1 MTGSRSSR
9 WTTTPATTSRCG
21 CTVPAAG
28 SSPASRCTKT
38 SSGASFSKQ
47 MEDLRGKR
55 CVLLKFGEL
64 ALKGRN
70 RPVFVAALE
79 RNLRRLTAD
88 LAPLDVRRRGGMLL
102 LSSKAP
108 QEELVDRCL
117 TLPGL
122 SVVQPAVR
130 CERDP
135 AAAADAAVS
144 LLQGRP
150 GGTFAVRSPR
160 RDKSYP
166 LRSIELARVIGDAV
180 RVRLGLEVDLSH
192 PDLTV
197 HVEVDHRDLLV
208 SGERLRGAGGLPVGM
223 SGRAMV
229 LLSGGLD
236 SPVAAYRMMKRGLRC
251 DFVHFS
257 GRPFTGAESV
267 YKAYALAG
275 RLDRFQGDSRL
286 FVVSF
291 GSAQRR
297 LATAGAGRLQVLSQR
312 RLMVKV
318 ASALARREGA
328 EALVT
333 GDSLGQVASQTLP
346 NLAVVEQASELPVLR
361 PLIDRDKQEIVEIAK
376 QLGTYEISILPDEDC
391 CQLFS
396 SKLAVTRGRP
406 DDLRKVE
413 RAADIEELVEQLAA
427 SAELHRPRLEQ
438 RAPALA

>member
-1 MTGSRSSR
+1 M
-9 WTTTPATTSRCG
+9 
-21 CTVPAAG
+21 
-28 SSPASRCTKT
+28 
-38 SSGASFSKQ
+38 
-47 MEDLRGKR
+47 MEGLRGQP

-70 RPVFVAALE
+70 RPLFVNVLE

-88 LAPLDVRRRGGMLL
+88 LGRLEVRHRGGVLIVTAG
-102 LSSKAP
+102 AP
-108 QEELVDRCL
+108 QEALVERCL
-117 TLPGL
+117 ALPGV

-130 CERDP
+130 CERDA
-135 AAAADAAVS
+135 AAAADAAVE
-144 LLQGRP
+144 LLRERP
-150 GGTFAVRSPR
+150 GRTFAIRSSR
-160 RDKSYP
+160 RDKSFP
-166 LRSIELARVIGDAV
+166 LRSVELSRVIGEAV
-180 RVRLGLEVDLSH
+180 RVRLGLDVDLSN
-192 PDLTV
+192 PDLAV
-197 HVEVDHRDLLV
+197 YVEVDSKELLV
-208 SGERLRGAGGLPVGM
+208 SADRLRGAGGLPVGS
-223 SGRAMV
+223 SGRALV

-257 GRPFTGAESV
+257 GRPFTGPESV

-291 GSAQRR
+291 GNAQRR

-318 ASALARREGA
+318 ASALGRREGA

-346 NLAVVEQASELPVLR
+346 NLAVVEEAAELPLLR

-376 QLGTYEISILPDEDC
+376 ALGTYEISVLPDEDC

-396 SKLAVTRGRP
+396 SKLAVTRGHS
-406 DDLRKVE
+406 DDLRQIE
-413 RAADIEELVEQLAA
+413 RTADIEELVDGLVET
-427 SAELHRPRLEQ
+427 AELHRPRLEQ
-438 RAPALA
+438 PRAIVSV